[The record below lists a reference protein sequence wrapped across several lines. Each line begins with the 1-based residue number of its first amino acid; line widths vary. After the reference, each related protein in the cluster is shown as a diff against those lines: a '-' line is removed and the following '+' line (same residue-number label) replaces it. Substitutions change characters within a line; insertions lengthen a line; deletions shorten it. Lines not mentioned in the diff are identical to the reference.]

1 MRKSALICL
10 LFVSQLAV
18 MRLFAQ
24 SAFSDPRSECGVAIP
39 ETEGGRIRYAAT
51 IEMPKAYLSGI
62 CVLLREGNVVRG
74 SLFNEFGVTALD
86 FTYHPENQI
95 ATPHSDHRSEKVK
108 LHHVISMMDKWYI
121 RRVLRKDLA
130 QLMLRL
136 QQGETTYHN
145 ERRHITYQLKVMD
158 NG

>member
-1 MRKSALICL
+1 
-10 LFVSQLAV
+10 

-24 SAFSDPRSECGVAIP
+24 SAFP
-39 ETEGGRIRYAAT
+39 ETEGDRIRYAAS

-62 CVLLREGNVVRG
+62 CVLLREGDVVRG

-86 FTYHPENQI
+86 FTYHPENQ
-95 ATPHSDHRSEKVK
+95 KVK

-145 ERRHITYQLKVMD
+145 ERRHITYQFKILKPET
-158 NG
+158 

>member
-24 SAFSDPRSECGVAIP
+24 STFSDPRSECGVAIP
-39 ETEGGRIRYAAT
+39 ETEGGRIRYAAS

-62 CVLLREGNVVRG
+62 CVLLREGDVVRG

-86 FTYHPENQI
+86 FTYHPEN
-95 ATPHSDHRSEKVK
+95 HKVK

-145 ERRHITYQLKVMD
+145 ERRHITYQLKVID

>member
-1 MRKSALICL
+1 MRKSALIYL

-24 SAFSDPRSECGVAIP
+24 STFSEA
-39 ETEGGRIRYAAT
+39 EGGRIRYAAS

-62 CVLLREGNVVRG
+62 CVLLREGDVIRG

-86 FTYHPENQI
+86 FTYHPESQ
-95 ATPHSDHRSEKVK
+95 KVK
-108 LHHVISMMDKWYI
+108 LHHVIKLMDKWYI

-130 QLMLRL
+130 QLMLCL
-136 QQGETTYHN
+136 QQGETKYHN
-145 ERRHITYQLKVMD
+145 ERRQITYQFNPLED
-158 NG
+158 EIPE

>member
-24 SAFSDPRSECGVAIP
+24 SAFP
-39 ETEGGRIRYAAT
+39 ETEGDRIRYAAT
-51 IEMPKAYLSGI
+51 IEMPTAYLSGI
-62 CVLLREGNVVRG
+62 CVLLREGDVVRG

-108 LHHVISMMDKWYI
+108 LHHVISIMDKWYI

-130 QLMLRL
+130 HLMHRL

-145 ERRHITYQLKVMD
+145 ERRHITYQFKTLKPET
-158 NG
+158 

>member
-24 SAFSDPRSECGVAIP
+24 SAFP
-39 ETEGGRIRYAAT
+39 ETEGGRIRYAAS

-62 CVLLREGNVVRG
+62 CVLLREGDVVRG

-86 FTYHPENQI
+86 FTYHPENQ
-95 ATPHSDHRSEKVK
+95 KVK
-108 LHHVISMMDKWYI
+108 LHHVIKMMDKWYV

-145 ERRHITYQLKVMD
+145 ERRHITYQFKTLKPET
-158 NG
+158 

>member
-1 MRKSALICL
+1 MKRLALICL

-18 MRLFAQ
+18 MQLFAQ
-24 SAFSDPRSECGVAIP
+24 STFL
-39 ETEGGRIRYAAT
+39 ETEGGRIRYAAS

-74 SLFNEFGVTALD
+74 NLFNEFGVTALD
-86 FTYHPENQI
+86 FTYHPENQ
-95 ATPHSDHRSEKVK
+95 KVK

-145 ERRHITYQLKVMD
+145 ERRNITYQLKVID

>member
-1 MRKSALICL
+1 
-10 LFVSQLAV
+10 

-24 SAFSDPRSECGVAIP
+24 STFSDPRSECGVAIS
-39 ETEGGRIRYAAT
+39 ETEGGRIRYAAS

-62 CVLLREGNVVRG
+62 CVLLREGDVVRG

-86 FTYHPENQI
+86 FTYHPESQ
-95 ATPHSDHRSEKVK
+95 KVK
-108 LHHVISMMDKWYI
+108 LHHVIKIMDKWYI

-136 QQGETTYHN
+136 QQGETTYRN
-145 ERRHITYQLKVMD
+145 ERHNITYQLKLIDNSQLTID

>member
-18 MRLFAQ
+18 MQLFAQ
-24 SAFSDPRSECGVAIP
+24 STFP
-39 ETEGGRIRYAAT
+39 ETEGRRIRYAAS

-62 CVLLREGNVVRG
+62 CVLLREGDVVRG
-74 SLFNEFGVTALD
+74 SLVNEFGVTALD
-86 FTYHPENQI
+86 FTYHPESQ
-95 ATPHSDHRSEKVK
+95 KVK
-108 LHHVISMMDKWYI
+108 LHHVIKIMDKWYI

-136 QQGETTYHN
+136 QQGETTYRN
-145 ERRHITYQLKVMD
+145 ERHNITYQLKLIDNSQLTID